1 MGHAAGREFFARK
14 RAWSKRKDQILGYYL
29 VPYIPK
35 LRKLRRPVCIVDGFA
50 GPGQFEDGEPGSPL
64 IICRTLE
71 AALAKAAH
79 PSLRALLIEAD
90 PELMKRL
97 QLNVARY
104 PFTETRSGRLLDH
117 LPHVEA
123 ISARESLFLYL
134 DPFTVEGLEWEA
146 LDRVFRSIQNG
157 SSVEVLLNFN
167 VDSFCRRARAI
178 LAVPAPPDR
187 PDLPRAEPEDPG
199 ITESTDD
206 LDRIVGGNWWQAIA
220 KSHAEYS
227 DFVAAVVE
235 EYCSRLRTR
244 FNETCFHEVRE
255 HWRHKIPKYVL
266 VFGSRH
272 PDALE
277 IMNDAMNKS
286 REAFA
291 EESADSGLLFELRPE
306 SVVPDREKIRAAILQ
321 EGSSKQSRGKL
332 VLSVIR
338 KEFGKASSSQ
348 LRKMISELI
357 SSGDLASST
366 GKSRLNDEVDVWRI
380 R

>member
-1 MGHAAGREFFARK
+1 
-14 RAWSKRKDQILGYYL
+14 
-29 VPYIPK
+29 
-35 LRKLRRPVCIVDGFA
+35 
-50 GPGQFEDGEPGSPL
+50 
-64 IICRTLE
+64 
-71 AALAKAAH
+71 
-79 PSLRALLIEAD
+79 
-90 PELMKRL
+90 
-97 QLNVARY
+97 
-104 PFTETRSGRLLDH
+104 
-117 LPHVEA
+117 
-123 ISARESLFLYL
+123 
-134 DPFTVEGLEWEA
+134 
-146 LDRVFRSIQNG
+146 
-157 SSVEVLLNFN
+157 
-167 VDSFCRRARAI
+167 
-178 LAVPAPPDR
+178 
-187 PDLPRAEPEDPG
+187 
-199 ITESTDD
+199 
-206 LDRIVGGNWWQAIA
+206 
-220 KSHAEYS
+220 
-227 DFVAAVVE
+227 
-235 EYCSRLRTR
+235 
-244 FNETCFHEVRE
+244 VRE